1 MKKRLA
7 LLIYPEFSL
16 QEIANLLRLFRWKY
30 DTVTDIIYTE
40 KTVVKSEE
48 VIPVMNFHQKTMIAY
63 FYLVVVIY
71 EWHFVI
77 RN

>member
-40 KTVVKSEE
+40 KNSCK
-48 VIPVMNFHQKTMIAY
+48 K
-63 FYLVVVIY
+63 
-71 EWHFVI
+71 
-77 RN
+77 

>member
-1 MKKRLA
+1 MKKRLE

-48 VIPVMNFHQKTMIAY
+48 GITVMPVKTCDEFSPEDY
-63 FYLVVVIY
+63 DCLLLSGCS
-71 EWHFVI
+71 
-77 RN
+77 